1 MNLKTAFPLSE
12 PVYSR
17 YLLEKDFSLTFSFK
31 HKIYYHTI
39 RPVLPEAMRR
49 FLQKKRASVID
60 YRKDFIWEDF
70 VNEVGLS
77 RNGQLNDNE
86 QVPLYGKGNECAIV
100 LTHDVEGEEGFK
112 FIPDVIELEE
122 KYGFKSSWN
131 IVPYKYAIDRGIIE
145 EIKKHGHELGIH
157 GYNHDG
163 KLFSSEK
170 IFRQRV
176 PFINR
181 ALKEYGAVGFRSPMV
196 HRNLAW
202 LQMLDIEYDAS
213 CFDYDP
219 FQPVPGGT
227 GSIWPFVAGKFTEL
241 PYTLPQDHTLFYVL
255 DQKDITIW
263 KHKAEWIAKHNG
275 VILTVTHP
283 DYLLSKRRFIM
294 YEELLQF
301 LNNYDRAWH
310 CLPRELARH
319 WKALCGS

>member
-1 MNLKTAFPLSE
+1 MNLKTAFQLSE
-12 PVYSR
+12 QLKNR
-17 YLLEKDFSLTFSFK
+17 YLLEKDFSLKFSFK

-39 RPVLPEAMRR
+39 RPILPLSLRR
-49 FLQKKRASVID
+49 IVQQKSAASLS
-60 YRKDFIWEDF
+60 YRENFIWEDF
-70 VNEVGLS
+70 VNEVERS
-77 RNGQLNDNE
+77 RNGMTAETGYDA
-86 QVPLYGKGNECAIV
+86 LYKNGSDCAIV

-131 IVPYKYAIDRGIIE
+131 IVPYKYSIDEGIID
-145 EIKKHGHELGIH
+145 EIKNNGHELGIH

-170 IFRQRV
+170 NFKQRM

-202 LQMLDIEYDAS
+202 LQWLDIEYDAS

-227 GSIWPFVAGKFTEL
+227 GSIWPFLAGTFTEL
-241 PYTLPQDHTLFYVL
+241 PYTLPQDHTLFYL
-255 DQKDITIW
+255 LNRKDITIW
-263 KHKAEWIAKHNG
+263 KNKADWIAGHRG

-283 DYLLSKRRFIM
+283 DYLLEKRHFAM
-294 YEELLQF
+294 YEDLLEF
-301 LNNYDRAWH
+301 LKKYDRAWH
-310 CLPRELARH
+310 CLPKELARH